1 MERTGFEYFIDEETL
16 RDYQKK
22 SLELRLKW
30 LYYGNKF
37 RQKYPRDVIE
47 KQEKLR
53 GSGNETD
60 R

>member
-1 MERTGFEYFIDEETL
+1 MESGFDYFIDE
-16 RDYQKK
+16 
-22 SLELRLKW
+22 
-30 LYYGNKF
+30 
-37 RQKYPRDVIE
+37 KYPRDVIE

>member
-1 MERTGFEYFIDEETL
+1 MERTGHEYFTDEETL
-16 RDYQKK
+16 
-22 SLELRLKW
+22 W
-30 LYYGNKF
+30 
-37 RQKYPRDVIE
+37 DVIE